1 MKNSFLLAVIGN
13 FANPSKSTSSSV
25 DLSDLSV
32 DYAQTMTEATVI
44 QMESKLRQISSP
56 NNDYLGEGRDYR
68 YLGQDK
74 NDIGEDEFY
83 LGEDKNEIA
92 PIVSKIIG
100 GTTAEHGRYNYMAHL
115 RTNDE
120 RECGGMLIAPN
131 LILTAAHCGSG
142 FDTADLG
149 MYDIRTSN
157 GSERIPIIKEIAI
170 KNHDPKNAFNSDFM
184 ILVLK
189 SDSNFQPVCLADKN
203 FKKSLKAGD
212 MLHALGFGI
221 TNYNDKSSYSNTLE
235 EASLKY
241 IKNKKCSKIYSQKYQ
256 YKVITKNMM
265 CTDSGDEGRDA
276 CRGDSGGPLIQKNG
290 KGKDVAVGVISWGLG
305 CAEHPGVYGAIGK
318 VHRWIKKKAKKNGG
332 WDITQYCSVHVE
344 NFELLGAS

>member
-32 DYAQTMTEATVI
+32 NYAQTMSEATVI
-44 QMESKLRQISSP
+44 QIESKLRKRSSP

-68 YLGQDK
+68 FLGQDK

-92 PIVSKIIG
+92 PIAIKIVD
-100 GTTAEHGRYNYMAHL
+100 GTTAERGRYNYMAHL

-131 LILTAAHCGSG
+131 LILTAAHCRNHGV
-142 FDTADLG
+142 DTADLG
-149 MYDIRTSN
+149 MYDIRAKH
-157 GSERIPIIKEIAI
+157 GSERMYIDKEIVH
-170 KNHDPKNAFNSDFM
+170 KKYDPKNKNSDFM
-184 ILVLK
+184 ILVLDRK
-189 SDSNFQPVCLADKN
+189 SKFQPVCLAGKN
-203 FKKSLKAGD
+203 FKKSLLKSGD
-212 MLHALGFGI
+212 MLHALGFG
-221 TNYNDKSSYSNTLE
+221 TTSYHDKQSFSNTLQ

-290 KGKDVAVGVISWGLG
+290 KGKDVAVGVVSKGVG
-305 CAEHPGVYGAIGK
+305 CAQYPGVYAAIGK
-318 VHRWIKKKAKKNGG
+318 VNRWIKKEAKENGG
-332 WDITQYCSVHVE
+332 WDIKKYC
-344 NFELLGAS
+344 A